1 MSLVPGSFVGGYEIL
16 APLGAGGM
24 GEVYRARDP
33 KLRRQVAI
41 KVLPAAFAADADRV
55 ARFEREAHAV
65 AALSHPNILA
75 IHDFR
80 TDRGITY
87 AVMELLEGH
96 SLRDAIGAGPVPR
109 WKAIDYA
116 TQIAK
121 GLEAAHARGIVHRDL
136 KPENV
141 FVSTA
146 GHIKILDFGL
156 AANRAPARAETAD
169 GETATAEGATAAGA
183 VMGTA
188 GYMSPE
194 QVRGEVVDH
203 RSDIF
208 SFGCLVYEMLSGK
221 RAFQG
226 TSSIDTLHAI
236 LHSEPRDLST
246 LAAVP
251 DALVRIVGRCLEKAP
266 EARFQTAS
274 DLVFALGAVAATP
287 TGSPRAL
294 PRYVPAVIAVVLLS
308 AVTAWMLTRPSST
321 DSAVSAPAAAA
332 LAARGHR
339 RVAVREPR
347 RH

>member
-1 MSLVPGSFVGGYEIL
+1 
-16 APLGAGGM
+16 
-24 GEVYRARDP
+24 
-33 KLRRQVAI
+33 
-41 KVLPAAFAADADRV
+41 
-55 ARFEREAHAV
+55 
-65 AALSHPNILA
+65 
-75 IHDFR
+75 
-80 TDRGITY
+80 
-87 AVMELLEGH
+87 
-96 SLRDAIGAGPVPR
+96 
-109 WKAIDYA
+109 
-116 TQIAK
+116 
-121 GLEAAHARGIVHRDL
+121 EAAHARGIVHRDL

-141 FVSTA
+141 FLSPA

-156 AANRAPARAETAD
+156 AASRAPARAETAD

-246 LAAVP
+246 LAAAP
-251 DALVRIVGRCLEKAP
+251 DALIRIVGRCLEKAP

-294 PRYVPAVIAVVLLS
+294 PR
-308 AVTAWMLTRPSST
+308 
-321 DSAVSAPAAAA
+321 
-332 LAARGHR
+332 
-339 RVAVREPR
+339 
-347 RH
+347 